1 MYQFYL
7 DGELLPVAPEKLTVK
22 IGNQNKTLT
31 LINGEEVGILKRPGL
46 SKITFSALLPAA
58 PYPFAQYLSGFQN
71 PVHFLDKLEA
81 LKNGLKPFL
90 FQVVRPQ
97 GWAQSSFT
105 VSLEDYSLTEDAERY
120 GRDVY
125 VDITL
130 LQHRGFV
137 TKTITFKQEKDQ
149 TTATVKQEDRPTTG
163 KTTEETYTVKA
174 GDCLWNIAKK
184 YLGSGTRYPEIIK
197 LNLDTLDA
205 DAKKHGKASSSNGY
219 WLFAGTVLKLPAK

>member
-7 DGELLPVAPEKLTVK
+7 DGELLPVTPQKMTIK

-46 SKITFSALLPAA
+46 SKITFSALLPAT
-58 PYPFAQYLSGFQN
+58 PYPFAQYVSGFQN
-71 PVHFLDKLEA
+71 PAHFLDKLEA

-90 FQVVRPQ
+90 FQVLRPA
-97 GWAQSSFT
+97 GWAQTSFT
-105 VSLEDYSLTEDAERY
+105 VSLEDYSITEDADSY

-130 LQHRGFV
+130 LQYRAHA
-137 TKTITFKQEKDQ
+137 TKIITFQKEVGG
-149 TTATVKQEDRPTTG
+149 TTASVKEEARPTTG
-163 KTTEETYTVKA
+163 KTAEKTYTVAA

-184 YLGSGTRYPEIIK
+184 FLGSGARYTEIVK

-205 DAKKHGKASSSNGY
+205 DARKHGKASSSNGY
-219 WLFAGTVLKLPAK
+219 WLFAGTVLKLPTK

>member
-7 DGELLPVAPEKLTVK
+7 DGELLPVTPEKMTVK
-22 IGNQNKTLT
+22 ISNQNKTLT
-31 LINGEEVGILKRPGL
+31 LINGEEVNILKRPGL
-46 SKITFSALLPAA
+46 SKITFSFMLPAIQ
-58 PYPFAQYLSGFQN
+58 YPFGQYLSGFQS
-71 PVHFLDKLEA
+71 PVHYLDRLEK

-90 FQVVRPQ
+90 FQIVRSG

-105 VSLEDYSLTEDAERY
+105 VALEDYEILEDAKQH

-125 VDITL
+125 CTVTL
-130 LQHRGFV
+130 LQHQGFT
-137 TKTITFKQEKDQ
+137 TKTITFKNDKGG

-163 KTTEETYTVKA
+163 KTQEKTYTVVA

-184 YLGSGTRYPEIIK
+184 FLGNGSRYPEITK

-205 DAKKHGKASSSNGY
+205 DARKHGKASSSNGY
-219 WLFAGTVLKLPAK
+219 WLFAGTVLKIPQ